1 MQKCIITRFEGGQR
15 GDQGQYK
22 RNWSDEMKPIQHKAK
37 DRTAVWL
44 YPETIEQMDSML
56 EADNAKSRSEFIE
69 KALQF
74 YMGYLASENTT
85 GYLSKVLVSAIQGTL
100 RETENRNLSNLFRL
114 SVEMS
119 MMMNI
124 LAAGLEISDDDLR
137 KLRGRCI
144 NEVKKTR
151 GKISM
156 EDAIKFQQGV
166 VE

>member
-1 MQKCIITRFEGGQR
+1 
-15 GDQGQYK
+15 
-22 RNWSDEMKPIQHKAK
+22 MKQIQHKAK

-100 RETENRNLSNLFRL
+100 RETENRNSSNLFRL

-151 GKISM
+151 GKINM
-156 EDAIKFQQGV
+156 EDALKFQQGI